1 VILDNL
7 FEKGAKNDTKEFIL
21 ERVKGMKEA
30 EHVFLSL
37 EGKVDSATLKK
48 IEKYADKVQEFNVSG
63 GSNPSKKKFSEVFS
77 VANFLANKDKKNLW
91 ISFIDLLGKGVAV
104 EEIHGILF
112 WKVKDLILK
121 GTRNY
126 SKEELSK
133 LSSDL
138 VEMTHKVRQG
148 SVFYFSL
155 SDAMHFKVMTKN

>member
-1 VILDNL
+1 MSFVI
-7 FEKGAKNDTKEFIL
+7 GAENST
-21 ERVKGMKEA
+21 G
-30 EHVFLSL
+30 S
-37 EGKVDSATLKK
+37 
-48 IEKYADKVQEFNVSG
+48 DKVQEFNVSG

-148 SVFYFSL
+148 EGEL
-155 SDAMHFKVMTKN
+155 EVMLEKWILVG